1 MPEADGKSQLPGQED
16 LKSIVRKQ
24 AAALADQGARIR
36 NILHSIPLGLV
47 VFNKRQS
54 IELINTLAQQLLHYE
69 PRELKGQNVRTIFP
83 EVEVLQFS
91 PDPVRTMARKKTGEL
106 FPVEIYMNEWSDDM
120 IFAHLQDVTERH
132 RLDRLRQ
139 DFLAMV
145 SHDLRTPLSSVQ
157 LFLQMIS
164 RGTYGEIS
172 SNFARSISRAESSL
186 DLMVSLVN
194 DLLDSEQLDSGD
206 FNLEFHST
214 TTNAIVDKA
223 INSTQSGA
231 NAVDV
236 RIEKDVVN
244 DSLTADEDRVSRVI
258 VNLIGNAV
266 KFSPKGGII
275 TVTAGIEG
283 TRVVFRVKDQGPG
296 IPEHLHSAIF
306 ERYKQLEQPKET
318 KRRGVGLGLAICK
331 AIVEKH
337 KGKIW
342 VESEVG
348 KGAKFCFSIPIDGE
362 RVSEQTLF

>member
-1 MPEADGKSQLPGQED
+1 MPDAGETTGDLKPTGQED
-16 LKSIVRKQ
+16 LKAIVRKQ
-24 AAALADQGARIR
+24 AAALSDQSSRMR
-36 NILHSIPLGLV
+36 SILHSIPLGLV
-47 VFNKRQS
+47 VFNKSQT
-54 IELINTLAQQLLHYE
+54 IELINGLAQQLLHYE
-69 PRELKGQNVRTIFP
+69 PRELRGQKVRVIFP
-83 EVEVLQFS
+83 EIEMLQFS
-91 PDPVRTMARKKTGEL
+91 AEPVRTMARKKTGEK

-120 IFAHLQDVTERH
+120 IFAHLQDITERH
-132 RLDRLRQ
+132 RLERLRQ

-157 LFLQMIS
+157 IFLQMVG
-164 RGTYGEIS
+164 RGTYCEIS
-172 SNFARSISRAESSL
+172 PNFEKSITRAESSL

-206 FNLEFHST
+206 FNLDIQPT
-214 TTNAIVDKA
+214 TTNAIVEKA

-231 NAVDV
+231 NKVDV
-236 RIEKDVVN
+236 QIEKDLTN
-244 DSLTADEDRVSRVI
+244 DSLNADEDRITRVI

-275 TVTAGIEG
+275 TVLAGIEG
-283 TRVVFRVKDQGPG
+283 TKVVFRVKDQGPG
-296 IPEHLHSAIF
+296 IPEHLHQAIF
-306 ERYKQLEQPKET
+306 ERYKQLDQPKET

-348 KGAKFCFSIPIDGE
+348 KGASFCFSIPTDGG
-362 RVSEQTLF
+362 RSSD